1 MSTSAT
7 DCHSLPLIAIQVR
20 RFPGVAF
27 LTCCNS
33 APNGTA
39 DVGIGGDGGATG
51 AGAEGGGS
59 ARGAARRRG
68 DRGGMGGGGGGGGE
82 GTGRGAV
89 CFSKACVKRQVIAD
103 ADAAATCAAGFA
115 HVASAFTHA
124 PSASDPSATLEAT
137 AQAAIAS
144 SMMVL
149 GKYRSEVEIA
159 IQHALA
165 LGLADARY
173 RRLDSPPPA
182 RPFERDASSAASTS
196 ASTSAPT
203 SAFASAFSSAF
214 SVLAAEA
221 LSGPP
226 CDPMPTGAGGIGGS
240 TGSSTGGGASSARNG
255 ASSARNG
262 ASSARK
268 RAWRRGGRV
277 AHDGASC
284 MHVGISIPVERVRGF
299 RALLA
304 KLKKRAFRTES
315 ALIEWH

>member
-1 MSTSAT
+1 MAVPPVPARRVAAAREG
-7 DCHSLPLIAIQVR
+7 LP
-20 RFPGVAF
+20 
-27 LTCCNS
+27 
-33 APNGTA
+33 
-39 DVGIGGDGGATG
+39 GGAVT
-51 AGAEGGGS
+51 AAAWAAE
-59 ARGAARRRG
+59 AE
-68 DRGGMGGGGGGGGE
+68 GGGE

-115 HVASAFTHA
+115 HAASAFTHA

>member
-1 MSTSAT
+1 M
-7 DCHSLPLIAIQVR
+7 R

-27 LTCCNS
+27 LTCCNAAP

-39 DVGIGGDGGATG
+39 DDRLGSDGGATG

-68 DRGGMGGGGGGGGE
+68 GRGGMGGEGGGGGGVGE

-124 PSASDPSATLEAT
+124 TSASDPSATLEAT

-144 SMMVL
+144 SPTVL
-149 GKYRSEVEIA
+149 GKYRSEVVIA

-196 ASTSAPT
+196 ASTSA
-203 SAFASAFSSAF
+203 FASRSSSALSSAF

-221 LSGPP
+221 LSSPP
-226 CDPMPTGAGGIGGS
+226 CDRVPTGAGGMGGS
-240 TGSSTGGGASSARNG
+240 MGSSTGGGASSAG
-255 ASSARNG
+255 
-262 ASSARK
+262 K
-268 RAWRRGGRV
+268 RARRRGVRV

-299 RALLA
+299 RVLLA

>member
-1 MSTSAT
+1 M
-7 DCHSLPLIAIQVR
+7 R

-27 LTCCNS
+27 LTCCNAAP

-39 DVGIGGDGGATG
+39 DDGLGSDGGATG

-68 DRGGMGGGGGGGGE
+68 GRGGMGGEGGGGGGVGE

-115 HVASAFTHA
+115 HAASAFTHA

-144 SMMVL
+144 STMVL

-240 TGSSTGGGASSARNG
+240 TGSSMGGG

-277 AHDGASC
+277 AHDGALC

>member
-1 MSTSAT
+1 
-7 DCHSLPLIAIQVR
+7 
-20 RFPGVAF
+20 
-27 LTCCNS
+27 
-33 APNGTA
+33 
-39 DVGIGGDGGATG
+39 
-51 AGAEGGGS
+51 
-59 ARGAARRRG
+59 
-68 DRGGMGGGGGGGGE
+68 MGGGGGGGGE

-115 HVASAFTHA
+115 HAASAFTHA

-226 CDPMPTGAGGIGGS
+226 CDPMPTGAGGMGGS
-240 TGSSTGGGASSARNG
+240 TGSSTGGGASSAG
-255 ASSARNG
+255 
-262 ASSARK
+262 K
-268 RAWRRGGRV
+268 RARRRGVRV

-299 RALLA
+299 RVLLA

>member
-1 MSTSAT
+1 M
-7 DCHSLPLIAIQVR
+7 R

-27 LTCCNS
+27 LTCCNAAP

-39 DVGIGGDGGATG
+39 DDGLGSDGGATG

-68 DRGGMGGGGGGGGE
+68 GRGGMGGEGGGGGGVGE

-124 PSASDPSATLEAT
+124 TSASDPSATLEAT

-144 SMMVL
+144 STMVL

-196 ASTSAPT
+196 ASTSA
-203 SAFASAFSSAF
+203 FASTFSSAFSSAF
-214 SVLAAEA
+214 SVLASEA
-221 LSGPP
+221 LSSPP
-226 CDPMPTGAGGIGGS
+226 CDRVPTGAGGMGGS
-240 TGSSTGGGASSARNG
+240 TGSSTGGGASSAG
-255 ASSARNG
+255 
-262 ASSARK
+262 K
-268 RAWRRGGRV
+268 RARRRGVRV

-299 RALLA
+299 RVLLA

>member
-1 MSTSAT
+1 MT
-7 DCHSLPLIAIQVR
+7 QGR
-20 RFPGVAF
+20 
-27 LTCCNS
+27 
-33 APNGTA
+33 
-39 DVGIGGDGGATG
+39 
-51 AGAEGGGS
+51 EGGGEQ
-59 ARGAARRRG
+59 GPG
-68 DRGGMGGGGGGGGE
+68 PGGTGPRKPEAGRKQSETKDPVVGGWGQGGGGGE

-115 HVASAFTHA
+115 HAASAFTHA

>member
-1 MSTSAT
+1 
-7 DCHSLPLIAIQVR
+7 VR

-27 LTCCNS
+27 LTCCNAAP

-39 DVGIGGDGGATG
+39 DDGLGSDGGATG

-68 DRGGMGGGGGGGGE
+68 GRGGMGGEGGGGGGVGE

-124 PSASDPSATLEAT
+124 TSASDPSATLEAA

-144 SMMVL
+144 STMVL

-196 ASTSAPT
+196 ASTSA
-203 SAFASAFSSAF
+203 FASRSSSALSSAF

-221 LSGPP
+221 LSSPP
-226 CDPMPTGAGGIGGS
+226 CDRVPTGAGGMGGS
-240 TGSSTGGGASSARNG
+240 MGSSTGGGASSAG
-255 ASSARNG
+255 
-262 ASSARK
+262 K
-268 RAWRRGGRV
+268 RARRRGVRV

-299 RALLA
+299 RVLLA

>member
-1 MSTSAT
+1 M
-7 DCHSLPLIAIQVR
+7 
-20 RFPGVAF
+20 
-27 LTCCNS
+27 
-33 APNGTA
+33 
-39 DVGIGGDGGATG
+39 GG
-51 AGAEGGGS
+51 E
-59 ARGAARRRG
+59 
-68 DRGGMGGGGGGGGE
+68 GGGGGGVGE

-124 PSASDPSATLEAT
+124 TSASDPSATLEAT

-144 SMMVL
+144 STMVL

-196 ASTSAPT
+196 ASTSAFAST
-203 SAFASAFSSAF
+203 SSSTSSSAFSSAF

-221 LSGPP
+221 LSSPP
-226 CDPMPTGAGGIGGS
+226 CDRVPTGAGGMGGS
-240 TGSSTGGGASSARNG
+240 TGSSTGGGASSAG
-255 ASSARNG
+255 
-262 ASSARK
+262 K
-268 RAWRRGGRV
+268 RARRRGVRV

-299 RALLA
+299 RVLLA

>member
-1 MSTSAT
+1 M
-7 DCHSLPLIAIQVR
+7 
-20 RFPGVAF
+20 
-27 LTCCNS
+27 
-33 APNGTA
+33 
-39 DVGIGGDGGATG
+39 
-51 AGAEGGGS
+51 
-59 ARGAARRRG
+59 
-68 DRGGMGGGGGGGGE
+68 GE

-144 SMMVL
+144 STMVL

-196 ASTSAPT
+196 ASTSA
-203 SAFASAFSSAF
+203 FASTFSSAFSSAF
-214 SVLAAEA
+214 SVLASEA
-221 LSGPP
+221 LSSPP
-226 CDPMPTGAGGIGGS
+226 CDRVPTGAGGMGGS
-240 TGSSTGGGASSARNG
+240 TGSSTGGGASSAG
-255 ASSARNG
+255 
-262 ASSARK
+262 K
-268 RAWRRGGRV
+268 RARRRGVRV

-299 RALLA
+299 RVLLA

>member
-1 MSTSAT
+1 
-7 DCHSLPLIAIQVR
+7 VR

-27 LTCCNS
+27 LTCCNAAP

-39 DVGIGGDGGATG
+39 DDGLGSDGGATG

-68 DRGGMGGGGGGGGE
+68 GRGGRGGDGGGGGGGGE

-124 PSASDPSATLEAT
+124 TSASDPSATLEAT

-144 SMMVL
+144 STMVL

-196 ASTSAPT
+196 ASTSAFAST
-203 SAFASAFSSAF
+203 SSSAFSSAF

-221 LSGPP
+221 LSSPP
-226 CDPMPTGAGGIGGS
+226 CDRVPTGAGGMGGS
-240 TGSSTGGGASSARNG
+240 TGSSTGGGASSAG
-255 ASSARNG
+255 
-262 ASSARK
+262 K
-268 RAWRRGGRV
+268 RARRRGVRV

-299 RALLA
+299 RVLLA

>member
-1 MSTSAT
+1 M
-7 DCHSLPLIAIQVR
+7 R

-27 LTCCNS
+27 LTCCNAAP

-39 DVGIGGDGGATG
+39 DDGLGSDGGATG

-68 DRGGMGGGGGGGGE
+68 GRGGMGGEGGGGGGVGE

-115 HVASAFTHA
+115 HVASAFTNA
-124 PSASDPSATLEAT
+124 TSASDPSATLEAT

-144 SMMVL
+144 STMVL

-196 ASTSAPT
+196 ASTSAFAST
-203 SAFASAFSSAF
+203 SSSAFSSAF

-221 LSGPP
+221 ISSPP
-226 CDPMPTGAGGIGGS
+226 CDRVPTGAGGMGGG
-240 TGSSTGGGASSARNG
+240 TGSSTGGGASSAG
-255 ASSARNG
+255 
-262 ASSARK
+262 K
-268 RAWRRGGRV
+268 RARRRGVRV

-299 RALLA
+299 RVLLA

>member
-1 MSTSAT
+1 M
-7 DCHSLPLIAIQVR
+7 R

-27 LTCCNS
+27 LTCCNAAP

-39 DVGIGGDGGATG
+39 DDGLGSDGGATG

-68 DRGGMGGGGGGGGE
+68 GRGGMGGEGGGGGGVGE

-124 PSASDPSATLEAT
+124 TSASDPSATLEAT

-144 SMMVL
+144 STMVL

-196 ASTSAPT
+196 ASTSAFAST
-203 SAFASAFSSAF
+203 SSSTSSSAFSSAF

-221 LSGPP
+221 LSSPP
-226 CDPMPTGAGGIGGS
+226 CDRVPTGAGGMGGS
-240 TGSSTGGGASSARNG
+240 TGSSTGGGASSAG
-255 ASSARNG
+255 
-262 ASSARK
+262 K
-268 RAWRRGGRV
+268 RARRRGVRV

-299 RALLA
+299 RVLLA

>member
-1 MSTSAT
+1 
-7 DCHSLPLIAIQVR
+7 VR

-27 LTCCNS
+27 LTCCNAAP

-39 DVGIGGDGGATG
+39 DDGLGSDGGATG

-68 DRGGMGGGGGGGGE
+68 GRGGMGGEGGGGGGVGE

-124 PSASDPSATLEAT
+124 TSASDPSATLEAT

-144 SMMVL
+144 STMVL

-182 RPFERDASSAASTS
+182 RPFERDASSASDPPQIHLRFERDASSAASTS
-196 ASTSAPT
+196 ASTSAFAST
-203 SAFASAFSSAF
+203 SSSAFSSAF

-226 CDPMPTGAGGIGGS
+226 CDRVPTGAGGMGGGA
-240 TGSSTGGGASSARNG
+240 GSSTGGGASSAG
-255 ASSARNG
+255 
-262 ASSARK
+262 K
-268 RAWRRGGRV
+268 RARRRGVRV

-299 RALLA
+299 RVLLA

>member
-1 MSTSAT
+1 M
-7 DCHSLPLIAIQVR
+7 
-20 RFPGVAF
+20 
-27 LTCCNS
+27 
-33 APNGTA
+33 
-39 DVGIGGDGGATG
+39 
-51 AGAEGGGS
+51 
-59 ARGAARRRG
+59 
-68 DRGGMGGGGGGGGE
+68 
-82 GTGRGAV
+82 
-89 CFSKACVKRQVIAD
+89 KRQVIAD

-115 HVASAFTHA
+115 HAASAFTHA

-255 ASSARNG
+255 ASSAR
-262 ASSARK
+262 K

>member
-1 MSTSAT
+1 M
-7 DCHSLPLIAIQVR
+7 R

-27 LTCCNS
+27 LTCCNAAP

-39 DVGIGGDGGATG
+39 DDGLGSDGGATG

-68 DRGGMGGGGGGGGE
+68 GRGGRGGDGGGGGGGGE

-124 PSASDPSATLEAT
+124 TSASDPSATLEAT

-144 SMMVL
+144 STMVL

-196 ASTSAPT
+196 ASTSAFAST
-203 SAFASAFSSAF
+203 SSSAFSSAF

-221 LSGPP
+221 LSSPP
-226 CDPMPTGAGGIGGS
+226 CDRVPTGAGGMGGS
-240 TGSSTGGGASSARNG
+240 TGSSTGGGASSAG
-255 ASSARNG
+255 
-262 ASSARK
+262 K
-268 RAWRRGGRV
+268 RARRRGVRV

-299 RALLA
+299 RVLLA

>member
-68 DRGGMGGGGGGGGE
+68 DRGGMGGGGGGAGGGGGGGE
-82 GTGRGAV
+82 GMGRGAV

-196 ASTSAPT
+196 ASTSA
-203 SAFASAFSSAF
+203 FASAFSSAF

-240 TGSSTGGGASSARNG
+240 TGSSMGGG

-277 AHDGASC
+277 AHDGALC

>member
-1 MSTSAT
+1 M
-7 DCHSLPLIAIQVR
+7 R

-27 LTCCNS
+27 LTCCNAAP

-39 DVGIGGDGGATG
+39 DDGLGSDGGATG
-51 AGAEGGGS
+51 AGTEGGGS

-68 DRGGMGGGGGGGGE
+68 GRGGMGGEGGGGGGVGE

-124 PSASDPSATLEAT
+124 TSASDPSATLEAT

-144 SMMVL
+144 STMVL

-196 ASTSAPT
+196 ASTSAFAST
-203 SAFASAFSSAF
+203 SSSAFSSAF

-226 CDPMPTGAGGIGGS
+226 CDRVPTGAGGMGGS
-240 TGSSTGGGASSARNG
+240 TGSSTGGGASSAG
-255 ASSARNG
+255 
-262 ASSARK
+262 K
-268 RAWRRGGRV
+268 RARRRGVRV

-299 RALLA
+299 RVLLA

>member
-1 MSTSAT
+1 M
-7 DCHSLPLIAIQVR
+7 R

-27 LTCCNS
+27 LTCCNAAP

-39 DVGIGGDGGATG
+39 DDGLGSDGGATG

-68 DRGGMGGGGGGGGE
+68 GRGGMGGEGGGGGGVGE

-124 PSASDPSATLEAT
+124 TSASDPSATLEAT

-144 SMMVL
+144 STMVL

-196 ASTSAPT
+196 ASTSAFAST
-203 SAFASAFSSAF
+203 SSSAFSSAF

-226 CDPMPTGAGGIGGS
+226 CDRVPTGAGGMGGS
-240 TGSSTGGGASSARNG
+240 TGSSTGGGASSAG
-255 ASSARNG
+255 
-262 ASSARK
+262 K
-268 RAWRRGGRV
+268 RARRRGVRV

-299 RALLA
+299 RVLLA

>member
-1 MSTSAT
+1 M
-7 DCHSLPLIAIQVR
+7 
-20 RFPGVAF
+20 
-27 LTCCNS
+27 
-33 APNGTA
+33 
-39 DVGIGGDGGATG
+39 
-51 AGAEGGGS
+51 
-59 ARGAARRRG
+59 
-68 DRGGMGGGGGGGGE
+68 GE

-115 HVASAFTHA
+115 HAASAFTHA

-144 SMMVL
+144 STMVL

-196 ASTSAPT
+196 ASTSA
-203 SAFASAFSSAF
+203 FASRSSSALSSAF